1 MHLGEGDRGQSARA
15 ILDGADALG
24 RPAHF
29 AERAGAVILADQAS
43 TVGAGDR
50 GEQGG
55 GPGRVIDT
63 AGNG

>member
-1 MHLGEGDRGQSARA
+1 MLSAARCTFEE
-15 ILDGADALG
+15 
-24 RPAHF
+24 H
-29 AERAGAVILADQAS
+29 AGAVILADQAS

-50 GEQGG
+50 REQGG